1 MSDHGTGRANGAVHE
16 KVTAVSVLDVS
27 VRVGRSRALEGISL
41 HCAPGEW
48 VLLAGPSGAG
58 KSTLLRIVN
67 GLQAPTTGAIRTL
80 GSWIP
85 GRRRREARLVW
96 RQTGTVQQEVALFET
111 KSARAN
117 VELGLRVAGHDRA
130 SARRHATE
138 WLERFGILD
147 KAEDHPWRLSGGE
160 RQRVALA
167 RALAPRPQLL
177 LLDEPTSALDTDSA
191 RVVLEAIGELV
202 RQNTT
207 VLMSSHREVEVVE
220 MCDRR
225 IRLNKGRL
233 MGGEVPP
240 AADLGWS
247 PPHRSDR
254 SVPSETMP
262 GGG

>member
-1 MSDHGTGRANGAVHE
+1 MSREGTVRANGAVNE

-27 VRVGRSRALEGISL
+27 VRVGHSQALDGVSL
-41 HCAPGEW
+41 HCARGEW

-67 GLQAPTTGAIRTL
+67 GLQAPTSGAIRTL

-96 RQTGTVQQEVALFET
+96 RHTGTVQQEVALFET

-117 VELGLRVAGHDRA
+117 VELALRVAGHDRA
-130 SARRHATE
+130 SARHHAME
-138 WLERFGILD
+138 WLDRFGIAD

-177 LLDEPTSALDTDSA
+177 LLDEPTSALDAESA
-191 RVVLEAIGELV
+191 RVVFEAIEELV

-207 VLMSSHREVEVVE
+207 VLMSSHREVEVIE
-220 MCDRR
+220 KCDRC
-225 IRLNKGRL
+225 IRLHRGRL
-233 MGGEVPP
+233 APGESNPT
-240 AADLGWS
+240 AGLGWGS
-247 PPHRSDR
+247 ASQSDR
-254 SVPSETMP
+254 SIPSETMSS
-262 GGG
+262 GG